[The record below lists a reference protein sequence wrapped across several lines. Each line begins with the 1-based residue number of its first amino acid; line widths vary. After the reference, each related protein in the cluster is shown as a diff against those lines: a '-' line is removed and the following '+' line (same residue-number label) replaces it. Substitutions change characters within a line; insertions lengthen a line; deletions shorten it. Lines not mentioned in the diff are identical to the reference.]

1 MINLKKKKNIQTFK
15 NKFNYLRIKILKQRL
30 MKVRKIKNNYKK

>member
-1 MINLKKKKNIQTFK
+1 MIILKKKKNIQTFK
-15 NKFNYLRIKILKQRL
+15 NKSNYLRIKILKQRL

>member
-15 NKFNYLRIKILKQRL
+15 NKSNYLRIKILKQRL